1 MGMNNVNVTECGLP
15 IPTPSPSINGALLAL
30 CRVTWRNDYSD
41 AEFRGVVS
49 KIVVSYEPEN
59 TVGIRLTADDLI
71 SFFDDL
77 SADEYLALA
86 GADVSSNVQKGAAW
100 E

>member
-1 MGMNNVNVTECGLP
+1 MNNVNVTECGLP

-30 CRVTWRNDYSD
+30 CRVTWRKDLSD
-41 AEFRGVVS
+41 AEFSDIVG

-59 TVGIRLTADDLI
+59 TVGIRLTTDDLI
-71 SFFDDL
+71 GFFEDL

-86 GADVSSNVQKGAAW
+86 GADVSSKAQKGAAW